1 MAETRGQSRSFLSR
15 ICCIDDNPLCIHG
28 LKHALSAA
36 GHEMIGSLDRHD
48 QLEAFLENSPCD
60 VLISELR
67 VGDFDLLNRF
77 HGLMG
82 TYTNSKWIV
91 YSYDENPTHVARAYA
106 LDAWDYVPKRFS
118 VQRLIQTCESV
129 RTGHRLP
136 DSLVCV
142 AKTFLTCHHKPSES
156 IEVPLTK
163 REHQILIHLSLGLS
177 NRDISKSLSISLE
190 TVKEHVKN
198 VLRKLKISDRTAAA
212 IWSLR
217 NGVPTLNFD
226 HPQRE

>member
-1 MAETRGQSRSFLSR
+1 MSLR
-15 ICCIDDNPLCIHG
+15 ICCIDDNPLCIYG

-36 GHEMIGSLDRHD
+36 GHEMIGSLDRYE
-48 QLEAFLENSPCD
+48 QLDAFLEESPCD

-67 VGDFDLLNRF
+67 VGDFDLLERC
-77 HGLMG
+77 HELMG
-82 TYTNSKWIV
+82 KYTNSKGIV
-91 YSYDENPTHVARAYA
+91 YSYDENPTHVARAST

-142 AKTFLTCHHKPSES
+142 AKTFLTCHHKPTES
-156 IEVPLTK
+156 MEVPLTK
-163 REHQILIHLSLGLS
+163 REYQILVHLSLGLS
-177 NRDISKSLSISLE
+177 NRYISKSLNISLE

-198 VLRKLKISDRTAAA
+198 VLHKLEIKDRTAAA

-217 NGVPTLNFD
+217 NGVPTLSFD
-226 HPQRE
+226 YPS